1 MIISTNGHKAAV
13 GKAEH
18 AVMAAA
24 TPACIAGIRA
34 CQNTTATCL
43 PALELCEM
51 SLEIPY
57 TLTGMNPYD
66 MRAKCA
72 VPPLCYDFSNVKKYL
87 QRDDVRAA
95 LGVKGRW
102 ADCSKSVTI
111 RFELSGDYIKNYQQ
125 LLPEL
130 LGAGVRILIYAGDQD
145 YICNWLGNQAW
156 TLALPWPGQG
166 AFRAAAVADWPA
178 GAKKAG
184 ELRASGLLSFLR
196 VLDAGHMVPMD
207 QPRPST
213 HDRRLRR
220 TRSATRARPCR
231 GLCSTNVVPAEP
243 VKTRPHAAPDLRR
256 LRLGQTPRRDGG
268 LPERARAARAPPARG
283 RPARRKRAARFGA
296 GRRVAGRLEVR
307 RVERRAVE
315 RAAQELDVAGVLR
328 RREQVPR
335 LGARVRRRLGGVEHD
350 QIAGEQPGEEGAVR
364 VRDGQPT
371 QPVRQ
376 LLHPDAARAVG
387 VARRAHGRHVGL
399 EQRADGDERGLAERA
414 PRGVEERALAEPRRG
429 GRHASDLR
437 VSRGDAPLAA
447 GVSCGAAPA
456 LVLRNGGSKFSPR
469 PAPGLL
475 GPTWL
480 TNPDTVASF

>member
-1 MIISTNGHKAAV
+1 MLRLPALLCLAHSAAAFNKPQAAGLCDPGVKQYSGYIDLTTGAKHLFYWAFESRNDPATDPVILWMTGGPGCSSAVALFGENGPCKVNADGTATTLNPYSWNRNATLIYVDQPAGTGFSYGAKDSTEAGVARDMVDFLVQWFRTHGKFSNHDLYVTGESYAGHYVPAVSSGLFRNGTLRKNLKGLAIGNGLTDPEIQFAYYKDMIVSTNGHEAAV

-34 CQNTTATCL
+34 CQNNTMTCL

-72 VPPLCYDFSNVKKYL
+72 VPPLCYDFSNVKTYL

-130 LGAGVRILIYAGDQD
+130 LNAGVRVLIYAGDQD

-184 ELRASGLLSFLR
+184 ELRTSGPLSFLR

-207 QPRPST
+207 QPAAA
-213 HDRRLRR
+213 LRMINAF
-220 TRSATRARPCR
+220 TA
-231 GLCSTNVVPAEP
+231 
-243 VKTRPHAAPDLRR
+243 
-256 LRLGQTPRRDGG
+256 
-268 LPERARAARAPPARG
+268 
-283 RPARRKRAARFGA
+283 
-296 GRRVAGRLEVR
+296 
-307 RVERRAVE
+307 
-315 RAAQELDVAGVLR
+315 
-328 RREQVPR
+328 
-335 LGARVRRRLGGVEHD
+335 
-350 QIAGEQPGEEGAVR
+350 
-364 VRDGQPT
+364 
-371 QPVRQ
+371 
-376 LLHPDAARAVG
+376 DA
-387 VARRAHGRHVGL
+387 L
-399 EQRADGDERGLAERA
+399 
-414 PRGVEERALAEPRRG
+414 
-429 GRHASDLR
+429 
-437 VSRGDAPLAA
+437 
-447 GVSCGAAPA
+447 
-456 LVLRNGGSKFSPR
+456 
-469 PAPGLL
+469 
-475 GPTWL
+475 
-480 TNPDTVASF
+480 

>member
-1 MIISTNGHKAAV
+1 MRSLAALLCLAHGAAAFNKPQAAGLCDPGVKQYSGYIDLSTGAKHLFYWAFESRNDPATDPVILWMTGGPGCSSAVALFGENGPCKVNADGTATKLNPYSWNRNATLIYVDQPAGTGFSYGAKDSTEAGVARDMVDFLVQWFRIHGKFSNHDLYVTGESYAGHYVPAVSSGLFRNGALKGLAIGNGLTDPEIQFSSVWKSTSASGAPDNSSSSFLGDDAAVLARRREDHRARRVDGVEDDAMIQHERAVKFDFHRFAYYKDMIISTNGHKAAV

-184 ELRASGLLSFLR
+184 ELRASGPLSFLR

-207 QPRPST
+207 QPAAA
-213 HDRRLRR
+213 LRMINAF
-220 TRSATRARPCR
+220 TA
-231 GLCSTNVVPAEP
+231 
-243 VKTRPHAAPDLRR
+243 
-256 LRLGQTPRRDGG
+256 
-268 LPERARAARAPPARG
+268 
-283 RPARRKRAARFGA
+283 
-296 GRRVAGRLEVR
+296 
-307 RVERRAVE
+307 
-315 RAAQELDVAGVLR
+315 
-328 RREQVPR
+328 
-335 LGARVRRRLGGVEHD
+335 
-350 QIAGEQPGEEGAVR
+350 
-364 VRDGQPT
+364 
-371 QPVRQ
+371 
-376 LLHPDAARAVG
+376 DA
-387 VARRAHGRHVGL
+387 L
-399 EQRADGDERGLAERA
+399 
-414 PRGVEERALAEPRRG
+414 
-429 GRHASDLR
+429 
-437 VSRGDAPLAA
+437 
-447 GVSCGAAPA
+447 
-456 LVLRNGGSKFSPR
+456 
-469 PAPGLL
+469 
-475 GPTWL
+475 
-480 TNPDTVASF
+480 

>member
-1 MIISTNGHKAAV
+1 MYKTQSKFTASIKAMRSLAALLCLAHGAAAFNKPQAAGLCDPGVKQSSGYIDLSTGAKHLFYWAFESRNDPATDPVILWMTGGPGCSSAVALFGENGPCKVNADGTATKLNPYSWNRNATLIYVDQPAGTGFSYGAKDSTEAGVARDMVDFLVQWFRIHGKFSNHDLYVTGESYAGHYVPAV
-13 GKAEH
+13 SSGLFRNGTLRKNLKGLAIGNGLTDPEIQFSSVWKSTSASGAPDNSSLSHFSAMTRPSWLGRAVRNHRAGH

-184 ELRASGLLSFLR
+184 ELRTSGPLSFLR

-207 QPRPST
+207 QPAAA
-213 HDRRLRR
+213 LRMINAF
-220 TRSATRARPCR
+220 TA
-231 GLCSTNVVPAEP
+231 
-243 VKTRPHAAPDLRR
+243 
-256 LRLGQTPRRDGG
+256 
-268 LPERARAARAPPARG
+268 
-283 RPARRKRAARFGA
+283 
-296 GRRVAGRLEVR
+296 
-307 RVERRAVE
+307 
-315 RAAQELDVAGVLR
+315 
-328 RREQVPR
+328 
-335 LGARVRRRLGGVEHD
+335 
-350 QIAGEQPGEEGAVR
+350 
-364 VRDGQPT
+364 
-371 QPVRQ
+371 
-376 LLHPDAARAVG
+376 DA
-387 VARRAHGRHVGL
+387 L
-399 EQRADGDERGLAERA
+399 
-414 PRGVEERALAEPRRG
+414 
-429 GRHASDLR
+429 
-437 VSRGDAPLAA
+437 
-447 GVSCGAAPA
+447 
-456 LVLRNGGSKFSPR
+456 
-469 PAPGLL
+469 
-475 GPTWL
+475 
-480 TNPDTVASF
+480 

>member
-24 TPACIAGIRA
+24 PPACIAGIRA

-130 LGAGVRILIYAGDQD
+130 LGAGVRILIHAGDQD

-184 ELRASGLLSFLR
+184 ERRTSGPLSFLR

-207 QPRPST
+207 QPAAA
-213 HDRRLRR
+213 LRMINAFTADALCYPLR
-220 TRSATRARPCR
+220 EMCSLLATTP
-231 GLCSTNVVPAEP
+231 VVPAEP

-256 LRLGQTPRRDGG
+256 LRLGQAPRLDGG
-268 LPERARAARAPPARG
+268 PPERAR
-283 RPARRKRAARFGA
+283 RPRRRLADGPRDGGA
-296 GRRVAGRLEVR
+296 QLVQGRRVAEPLEVR
-307 RVERRAVE
+307 RVERRVVP
-315 RAAQELDVAGVLR
+315 RAAQERGGAGVLR

-399 EQRADGDERGLAERA
+399 EQRADGDE
-414 PRGVEERALAEPRRG
+414 
-429 GRHASDLR
+429 
-437 VSRGDAPLAA
+437 
-447 GVSCGAAPA
+447 
-456 LVLRNGGSKFSPR
+456 
-469 PAPGLL
+469 
-475 GPTWL
+475 
-480 TNPDTVASF
+480 

>member
-1 MIISTNGHKAAV
+1 MLRLPALLCLAHGAAAFNTKPQAAGLCDPGVKQYSGYIDLTTGAKHLFYWAFESRNDPATDPVILWMTGGPGCSSAVALFGENGPCKVNADGTATKLNPYSWNRNATLIYVDQPAGTGFSYGAKDATEAGVARDMVDFLVQWFRIHGKFGNHDLYVTGESYAGHYVPAVSSGLFRNGTLRKNLKGLAIGNGLTDPEVQFAYYKDMIVSTNGHEAAV

-34 CQNTTATCL
+34 CQNNTMTCL

-72 VPPLCYDFSNVKKYL
+72 VPPLCYDFSNVNTYL

-130 LGAGVRILIYAGDQD
+130 LGAGVRVLIYAGDQD

-184 ELRASGLLSFLR
+184 ELRASGPLSFLR

-207 QPRPST
+207 QPAAA
-213 HDRRLRR
+213 LRMINAF
-220 TRSATRARPCR
+220 TA
-231 GLCSTNVVPAEP
+231 
-243 VKTRPHAAPDLRR
+243 
-256 LRLGQTPRRDGG
+256 
-268 LPERARAARAPPARG
+268 
-283 RPARRKRAARFGA
+283 
-296 GRRVAGRLEVR
+296 
-307 RVERRAVE
+307 
-315 RAAQELDVAGVLR
+315 
-328 RREQVPR
+328 
-335 LGARVRRRLGGVEHD
+335 
-350 QIAGEQPGEEGAVR
+350 
-364 VRDGQPT
+364 
-371 QPVRQ
+371 
-376 LLHPDAARAVG
+376 DA
-387 VARRAHGRHVGL
+387 L
-399 EQRADGDERGLAERA
+399 
-414 PRGVEERALAEPRRG
+414 
-429 GRHASDLR
+429 
-437 VSRGDAPLAA
+437 
-447 GVSCGAAPA
+447 
-456 LVLRNGGSKFSPR
+456 
-469 PAPGLL
+469 
-475 GPTWL
+475 
-480 TNPDTVASF
+480 

>member
-1 MIISTNGHKAAV
+1 MRSLPALLCLAHGAAAFNNKPQAAGLCDPGVKQYSGYIDLTTGAKHLFYWAFESRNDPATDPVILWMTGGPGCSSAVALFGENGPCKVNADGTATKLNPYSWNRNATLIYVDQPAGTGFSYGAKDATEAGVAKDMVDFLVQWFRIHGKFSHHDLYVTGESYAGHYVPAVSSGLFRNGTLRKNLKGLAIGNGLTDPEVQFAYYKDMIVSTNGHEAAV

-18 AVMAAA
+18 AAMAAA

-34 CQNTTATCL
+34 CQNNTMTCL

-66 MRAKCA
+66 MRSKCA
-72 VPPLCYDFSNVKKYL
+72 VPPLCYDFSNVKTYL

-130 LGAGVRILIYAGDQD
+130 LNAGVRVLIYAGDQD

-184 ELRASGLLSFLR
+184 ELRASGPLSFLR

-207 QPRPST
+207 QPAAA
-213 HDRRLRR
+213 LRMINAF
-220 TRSATRARPCR
+220 TA
-231 GLCSTNVVPAEP
+231 
-243 VKTRPHAAPDLRR
+243 
-256 LRLGQTPRRDGG
+256 
-268 LPERARAARAPPARG
+268 
-283 RPARRKRAARFGA
+283 
-296 GRRVAGRLEVR
+296 
-307 RVERRAVE
+307 
-315 RAAQELDVAGVLR
+315 
-328 RREQVPR
+328 
-335 LGARVRRRLGGVEHD
+335 
-350 QIAGEQPGEEGAVR
+350 
-364 VRDGQPT
+364 
-371 QPVRQ
+371 
-376 LLHPDAARAVG
+376 DA
-387 VARRAHGRHVGL
+387 L
-399 EQRADGDERGLAERA
+399 
-414 PRGVEERALAEPRRG
+414 
-429 GRHASDLR
+429 
-437 VSRGDAPLAA
+437 
-447 GVSCGAAPA
+447 
-456 LVLRNGGSKFSPR
+456 
-469 PAPGLL
+469 
-475 GPTWL
+475 
-480 TNPDTVASF
+480 

>member
-130 LGAGVRILIYAGDQD
+130 LGAGVRVLIYAGDQD

-184 ELRASGLLSFLR
+184 ELRASGPLSFLR

-207 QPRPST
+207 QPAAA
-213 HDRRLRR
+213 LRMINAF
-220 TRSATRARPCR
+220 TADA
-231 GLCSTNVVPAEP
+231 LCYP
-243 VKTRPHAAPDLRR
+243 LR
-256 LRLGQTPRRDGG
+256 
-268 LPERARAARAPPARG
+268 
-283 RPARRKRAARFGA
+283 
-296 GRRVAGRLEVR
+296 
-307 RVERRAVE
+307 
-315 RAAQELDVAGVLR
+315 
-328 RREQVPR
+328 
-335 LGARVRRRLGGVEHD
+335 
-350 QIAGEQPGEEGAVR
+350 
-364 VRDGQPT
+364 
-371 QPVRQ
+371 
-376 LLHPDAARAVG
+376 
-387 VARRAHGRHVGL
+387 
-399 EQRADGDERGLAERA
+399 
-414 PRGVEERALAEPRRG
+414 
-429 GRHASDLR
+429 
-437 VSRGDAPLAA
+437 
-447 GVSCGAAPA
+447 
-456 LVLRNGGSKFSPR
+456 
-469 PAPGLL
+469 
-475 GPTWL
+475 
-480 TNPDTVASF
+480 